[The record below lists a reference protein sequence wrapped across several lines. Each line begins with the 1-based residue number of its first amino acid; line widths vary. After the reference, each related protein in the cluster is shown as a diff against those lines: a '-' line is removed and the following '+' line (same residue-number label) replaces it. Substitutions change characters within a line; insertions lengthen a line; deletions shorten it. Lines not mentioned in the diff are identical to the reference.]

1 MRRLLVRNGR
11 NRYVFSCHCATPKA
25 RNGPTFA
32 VQMCQGV
39 RNSDIR
45 LTSPANGQPARMW
58 GEQSCAWVALRD
70 DETLSG
76 VVLLIRSAGTIG
88 VPDGTDL
95 RDGRSVTGGGG
106 GAWAGSCSDSSLTWL
121 LGSLTRRQLI

>member
-1 MRRLLVRNGR
+1 MSGSPKTGHSPDIVR
-11 NRYVFSCHCATPKA
+11 
-25 RNGPTFA
+25 
-32 VQMCQGV
+32 QW
-39 RNSDIR
+39 
-45 LTSPANGQPARMW
+45 PAGLEV
-58 GEQSCAWVALRD
+58 GGHSCARVALG

-95 RDGRSVTGGGG
+95 RDGRSVTSGGG

-121 LGSLTRRQLI
+121 LGSLLTCPAVSSFDELGE